1 MKLKNTLFIAF
12 SLIITNL
19 VLSQQKTIKLAW
31 EDNIPITYQK
41 GESNTIYGFQK
52 ENLVYSHENKSLLFA
67 ANYSFNYLLD
77 EDATQIDNIEY
88 APISAAQLKSYNTT
102 LITDNI
108 NLFTKNTKARN
119 LKGAYISFN
128 PIVKQNGQFKKVT
141 TITLSFKKSSSSTQ
155 KNFSTPPPTIS
166 NSELANGE
174 WYKFYINSTGVFKLS
189 KSFLSSL
196 GINVNSVNPKN
207 IRLFGNGGKAIPLAN
222 ADVNEF
228 DITENAI
235 KFVGEDDNSLDSN
248 DHILFYGVSAFGWD
262 AVNSTNI
269 NPYIDKTYYYINIST
284 TPGKRITPL
293 TEPSGA
299 STTTLTTFNEYQFHE
314 VDRVNIVQLGRQ
326 WFGEEFNIN
335 NNQNFTFNF
344 PKIDVN
350 EPIKLKIITAA
361 VAANGTNMNVSVNN
375 SSVVSLNY
383 SAIDFFSLARGN
395 IYTSNYLI
403 NDNDINVNLNYNNFG
418 NPSANAYLDYISIEA
433 TSNLTSLDAQFPFK
447 NNNVAFLSG
456 IGEYTI
462 TNAATIAEVWDVTD
476 KFNIQSKTNNS
487 NNPTF
492 SLKANMGEVRNYVA
506 LASDFKKPLI
516 DSPTVGN
523 LNLKGNVFLDE
534 NGIQE
539 DVDYLIITPRILK
552 TQAETLAQINIE
564 QQGLRVRVVTLED
577 IYKEFNTGNQDIG
590 AIRNFI
596 RYVYSNGVTDKLK
609 YVCLFGEAS
618 FDMKN
623 RISNNTNLIP
633 SYHTY
638 PSYSL
643 ISSYV
648 SDDYFGML
656 DDTEGSM
663 LTTDKLD
670 VAVGRIIASNT
681 TEARQMVNKVKQ
693 YYEEESYGRWRNK
706 VMIISDDV
714 DDAWENVLQKELN
727 DLADNI
733 VGSKPFINMT
743 KIHIDAFTQQN
754 SAGSELY
761 PQATEAILNNI
772 ELGSL
777 VVNYFGHGGEDGLAH
792 ERIFQ
797 KSHALDLKNTCKY
810 NTFITITCEFTRFD
824 NPSKLTA
831 GEVLYLNPDGGA
843 ISLITT
849 TREIFTFL
857 GIQVN
862 QELGRYMF
870 DYSNTGYVS
879 NAEAL
884 RLAKNNINNEL
895 RRVVFSVGDPALK
908 LAIPKPNIVLTKING
923 TSITDPT
930 VEVLEALDRVTI
942 TGEVTDASG
951 NLLNTYNGLLSTI
964 IFDKNQNRSTLG
976 NDGTTDSN
984 GLIILN
990 YNTLGEAIFRGQATV
1005 INGVFEFEF
1014 VVPRDISIP
1023 VGDGRISF
1031 YAQKT
1036 GELINQN
1043 GFNNSLKIGGVN
1055 TSAPADNLPPEIQA
1069 FMNDESFVSGGTTN
1083 ESPSLLIKL
1092 SDDNGI
1098 NTASGIGHDIT
1109 AILDDD
1115 EANPIILNDYFDTE
1129 PNDFTRGKVNFQ
1141 FRDLEKG
1148 LHTLTLK
1155 GWDTYNNS
1163 ATTEIQF
1170 IVVNQNDELVLERV
1184 LNYPNPFVN
1193 YTEFW
1198 FNHNSSTELTIMVQ
1212 IYTISGKLI
1221 KTIRGTS
1228 GTGNKFNNTSL
1239 SRNVNWDG
1247 KDDFGHNI
1255 AKGTYVYKLSVKDPS
1270 TNKTAVKF
1278 EKLVK
1283 L

>member
-1 MKLKNTLFIAF
+1 MKIKNLLFITFLLVTTNFAF
-12 SLIITNL
+12 
-19 VLSQQKTIKLAW
+19 SQQKTINLTW
-31 EDNIPITYQK
+31 EDNIPTVNRK
-41 GESNTIYGFQK
+41 NNNNTIYGFQK
-52 ENLVYSHENKSLLFA
+52 ENLVYNHENKTILFA
-67 ANYSFNYLLD
+67 TNLSFNYLLD
-77 EDATQIDNIEY
+77 EHSTQIDHVEY
-88 APISAAQLKSYNTT
+88 SPISATQLKNYNTS
-102 LITDNI
+102 LISNNI
-108 NLFTKNTKARN
+108 NLFVKNTKARN
-119 LKGAYISFN
+119 IKGAYISFN

-141 TITLSFKKSSSSTQ
+141 SITLSFQQQNSASQ
-155 KNFSTPPPTIS
+155 RNFSTPPPTIV
-166 NSELANGE
+166 NSELATGD
-174 WYKFYINSTGVFKLS
+174 WYKFYINSTGVFKLDRN
-189 KSFLSSL
+189 FLSNL
-196 GINVNSVNPKN
+196 GVNVNNVNPKN

-222 ADVNEF
+222 ADVSEF
-228 DITENAI
+228 DVTENAI
-235 KFVGEDDNSLDSN
+235 KFIGEDDNSFDSG

-262 AVNSTNI
+262 SVNQTNI
-269 NPYIDKTYYYINIST
+269 NPYIDKTYYYINVST
-284 TPGKRITPL
+284 TPGKRISTL
-293 TEPSGA
+293 IEPTGA
-299 STTTLTTFNEYQFHE
+299 ATTNITTFNEYQFHE
-314 VDRVNIVQLGRQ
+314 IDNVNIVHLGRQ

-335 NNQNFTFNF
+335 NNQNFNFSF
-344 PKIDVN
+344 PKIDLSQ
-350 EPIKLKIITAA
+350 PIRLKVITAA
-361 VAANGTNMNVSVNN
+361 AAANSTNMNVSVNGN
-375 SSVVSLNY
+375 SVASINY
-383 SAIDFFSLARGN
+383 SAIDFFSLARSGN
-395 IYTSNYLI
+395 FNNNITI
-403 NDNDINVNLNYNNFG
+403 NDTDINVSLNYNNFG
-418 NPSANAYLDYISIEA
+418 NPSANAYLDYISIES
-433 TSNLTSLDAQFPFK
+433 TSNLTSLDTQFAFK
-447 NNNVAFLSG
+447 NNSVAFFSG
-456 IGEYTI
+456 IGEYSI
-462 TNAATIAEVWDVTD
+462 SNASNISEVWDVTD
-476 KFNIQSKTNNS
+476 IYNIQSKTNN
-487 NNPTF
+487 NNTNF
-492 SLKANMGEVRNYVA
+492 NFKANMGEVRDYVA
-506 LASDFKKPLI
+506 VASDFKTPSI
-516 DSPTVGN
+516 DNSSVDN
-523 LNLKGNVFLDE
+523 INLKGTVFLNE
-534 NGIQE
+534 NGTQE
-539 DVDYLIITPRILK
+539 DVDYLIITPTSLK
-552 TQAETLAQINIE
+552 TQAEDLAQINKE
-564 QQGLRVRVVTLED
+564 QQNLRVRVITLED

-590 AIRNFI
+590 AIRNFV
-596 RYVYSNGVTDKLK
+596 RYVYSNGTTDKLK

-623 RISNNTNLIP
+623 RTDNNTNLVP
-633 SYHTY
+633 SFHTF

-643 ISSYV
+643 ISSYI

-656 DDTEGSM
+656 DDNEGSM
-663 LTTDKLD
+663 HSTDQLD
-670 VAVGRIIASNT
+670 VAVGRIIAQNT
-681 TEARQMVNKVKQ
+681 TQASQMVNKVRQ
-693 YYEEESYGRWRNK
+693 YYQEEAYGRWRNK
-706 VMIISDDV
+706 MMIISDDV
-714 DDAWENVLQKELN
+714 DHAWERVLQDELN

-733 VGSKPFINMT
+733 VASKPFMNMT
-743 KIHIDAFTQQN
+743 KIHTDAFPQQ
-754 SAGSELY
+754 STAGSEVY
-761 PQATEAILNNI
+761 PQATESILNNI

-797 KSHALDLKNTCKY
+797 KNHAAGLSNICKY

-824 NPSKLTA
+824 NPSRLTA
-831 GEVLYLNPDGGA
+831 GEILYLNPNGGA
-843 ISLITT
+843 VSLITT

-862 QELGRYMF
+862 HELGRYLF

-884 RLAKNNINNEL
+884 RLAKNNLSNEL

-908 LAIPKPNIVLTKING
+908 LAIPEPNIVLTQING
-923 TSITDPT
+923 VAISDPS

-942 TGEVTDASG
+942 TGEVTDTSG
-951 NLLNTYNGLLSTI
+951 NTLNTYNGLLSTI

-976 NDGTTDSN
+976 NDGTVDTG

-1005 INGVFEFEF
+1005 TNGVFEFEF

-1023 VGDGRISF
+1023 IGDGRISF

-1055 TSAPADNLPPEIQA
+1055 TSAPADNLAPEIQA

-1083 ESPSLLIKL
+1083 ESPMLLIKL

-1109 AILDDD
+1109 AVLDGD
-1115 EANPIILNDYFDTE
+1115 EANPFILNDYYETE
-1129 PNDFTRGKVNFQ
+1129 PNDFTRGKVNYQ

-1170 IVVNQNDELVLERV
+1170 IVVNQNEELVLERV

-1198 FNHNSSTELTIMVQ
+1198 FNHNSSTELSIMIQ

-1221 KTIRGTS
+1221 KTIRGNS

-1247 KDDFGHNI
+1247 KDDFGENI